1 MTVSGLEFAWVLV
14 LCVIGAVAWRLLR
27 SAVRRP

>member
-1 MTVSGLEFAWVLV
+1 MTLRWLECGWVFV
-14 LCVIGAVAWRLLR
+14 LCVIGAVAWHLLR

>member
-1 MTVSGLEFAWVLV
+1 MTVGRLECAWVLA
-14 LCVIGAVAWRLLR
+14 LCVIGAVAWHLLR

>member
-1 MTVSGLEFAWVLV
+1 MTVEQLEFAWVLG
-14 LCVIGAVAWRLLR
+14 LCVIGAVAWHLLR